1 MKTFFINKYLLP
13 SHCPEANVVLL
24 VHVSNPPEH
33 VGKVQSVQITLSPI
47 NTLAKVDLPTPVCP
61 RIKIV
66 GLGKSVYATINNGQK
81 NRNMQYNAIFMI

>member
-61 RIKIV
+61 RIKI
-66 GLGKSVYATINNGQK
+66 LGSVISGSAKINKGQK
-81 NRNMQYNAIFMI
+81 NRIMQYMAIF